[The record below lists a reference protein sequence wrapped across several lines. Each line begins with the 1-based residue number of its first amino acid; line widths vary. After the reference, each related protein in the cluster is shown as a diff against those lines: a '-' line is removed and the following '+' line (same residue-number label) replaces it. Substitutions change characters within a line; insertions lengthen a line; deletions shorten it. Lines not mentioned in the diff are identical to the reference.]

1 MSKTMETTEKKLQL
15 DTLDTTDN
23 NQSSE
28 IIKFEV
34 VENSPFTIAEQN
46 EVYFGILGT
55 HRITEDYTDKNKL
68 KYDLTEITWDRIIQV
83 IWAVAE
89 KYKDIEQ
96 LTKST
101 NEQ

>member
-1 MSKTMETTEKKLQL
+1 METTELKLQQDSL
-15 DTLDTTDN
+15 NTTDN

-46 EVYFGILGT
+46 EEYFGILGT
-55 HRITEDYTDKNKL
+55 HRITDNYEDKEKL
-68 KYDLTEITWDRIIQV
+68 KKDLLEITWDRIIQV

-96 LTKST
+96 LTKQT

>member
-1 MSKTMETTEKKLQL
+1 METTELKLQE
-15 DTLDTTDN
+15 DTLNTTDN

-28 IIKFEV
+28 QIIKFEV
-34 VENSPFTIAEQN
+34 VENSPFTIAEQGKK
-46 EVYFGILGT
+46 YFGILGT
-55 HRITEDYTDKNKL
+55 HRITEDYDNKEQCKKEVL
-68 KYDLTEITWDRIIQV
+68 EITWDRIVQV

-89 KYKDIEQ
+89 KYKDIET